1 MMNRSWKVLEF
12 QQILIVTV
20 GVKIIYLFI
29 YLLLVLLFIIICQG
43 DARMITL
50 HKDGEKIALN

>member
-12 QQILIVTV
+12 QQILIVIV
-20 GVKIIYLFI
+20 GVKILYLFI
-29 YLLLVLLFIIICQG
+29 YLFIIICQG

-50 HKDGEKIALN
+50 HKDKEKILLN